1 MGLAASQ
8 ARFLAITARK
18 MNCEFESM
26 QIAQDKLSVTRD
38 LQKVSEE
45 YQNSLNATK
54 LVWDTADNDVYN
66 LSYAA
71 MMTPSTINEYNA
83 YMLTDSSGKIVL
95 SSSMFKAALNA
106 GIINE
111 NGDPTGRMEVGNNT
125 DQYNGTFNAFLYQLG
140 VQNQI
145 STETINGIQTLPN
158 GGYRAD
164 CGVGGALL
172 DKSIA
177 NVMNTNSF
185 ISYMKEAT
193 YGENY
198 PASDHHYKGQAL
210 DITADMKAYGL
221 LELFS
226 SSLDIDGFTSGT
238 DPVAKYAE
246 TTVNCHSGTFTVTKD
261 GHVVDKETLKNLT
274 LGDLLDGNYV
284 LTAYNIGATDFY
296 NSYAKTIL
304 GEMDELLGGAQN
316 GTTPYRGLYV
326 DGASNGA
333 LEEAYSQV
341 DSQIQGGN
349 AESISSPPFINS
361 AASNTINKTGDSFH
375 IVTTHISSGDISSIS
390 LTNMLLS
397 YITTFAINLDGYDT
411 GLYVDQN
418 NPSKST
424 FFTENLSYQFIVDP
438 ESNVTDTDLLNADFY
453 NQIYNNICLYG
464 CSTDSMMQQKVTDEE
479 YLNYALKNGQLF
491 ISSLNTDGYFYS
503 DHYTLNGHVAEVQ
516 DDDAIAQAEAEYNI
530 KKSKLDYK
538 EQTLE
543 LKMKNIDT
551 ELSAL
556 TTEYDTVK
564 NLISKNVEKVFTM
577 FST

>member
-83 YMLTDSSGKIVL
+83 YMLTDSTGKIVL
-95 SSSMFKAALNA
+95 SESMFKAALEA

-111 NGDPTGRMEVGNNT
+111 NGDPTGEPTVGAN
-125 DQYNGTFNAFLYQLG
+125 DAQDDGTFNAFLYQLG

-145 STETINGIQTLPN
+145 SVDTINSIQSSN
-158 GGYRAD
+158 GYRPSS
-164 CGVGGALL
+164 GIGGELL
-172 DKSIA
+172 DKSTA
-177 NVMNTNSF
+177 NVFNTNSF
-185 ISYMKEAT
+185 ISYLKEAT
-193 YGENY
+193 TTPSSGDPYHTY
-198 PASDHHYKGQAL
+198 KISD
-210 DITADMKAYGL
+210 
-221 LELFS
+221 LFTT
-226 SSLDIDGFTSGT
+226 LGKTYT
-238 DPVAKYAE
+238 D
-246 TTVNCHSGTFTVTKD
+246 TLVNCESNEFTITKD
-261 GHVVDKETLKNLT
+261 GNVLDEETAKNLT
-274 LGDLLDGNYV
+274 LGDLLSGNYV
-284 LTAYNIGATDFY
+284 LTGYNIDSAHFY
-296 NSYAKTIL
+296 TEYAKKIL
-304 GEMDELLGGAQN
+304 DEIDKLLGGQEN
-316 GTTPYRGLYV
+316 GSPNYKGLYV
-326 DGASNGA
+326 DGASNSA
-333 LEEAYSQV
+333 LDQAYNVVNEALLN
-341 DSQIQGGN
+341 GN
-349 AESISSPPFINS
+349 ASNPGVSVSSRPTNMANALSTINS
-361 AASNTINKTGDSFH
+361 TKDSFH
-375 IVTTHISSGDISSIS
+375 ITTAGNTSSIS
-390 LTNMLLS
+390 ITNMLLS
-397 YITTFAINLDGYDT
+397 YITSFAVNIDGYDT
-411 GLYVDQN
+411 GLYVDKD

-424 FFTENLSYQFIVDP
+424 LFTENLDYQFIVKP
-438 ESNVTDTDLLNADFY
+438 SASVTDTDLLNGDFY
-453 NQIYNNICLYG
+453 SQIYNNICTYG
-464 CSTDSMMQQKVTDEE
+464 CSTDKMMQQKVTDEE

-491 ISSLNTDGYFYS
+491 IHSLNTDGYFYS

-516 DDDAIAQAEAEYNI
+516 DDDAIARAEAEYNI
-530 KKSKLDYK
+530 KKGKLDYK

>member
-83 YMLTDSSGKIVL
+83 YMLTDSTGKIVL
-95 SSSMFKAALNA
+95 SESMFKAALEA

-111 NGDPTGRMEVGNNT
+111 NGDPTGSQTFYITDSAGNITGNCQT
-125 DQYNGTFNAFLYQLG
+125 DGSFAAFLYQLG

-145 STETINGIQTLPN
+145 SVDTINSIQSSN
-158 GGYRAD
+158 GYRPSS
-164 CGVGGALL
+164 GIGGELL
-172 DKSIA
+172 DKSTA
-177 NVMNTNSF
+177 NVFNTNSF
-185 ISYMKEAT
+185 ISYLKEAT
-193 YGENY
+193 TTPSSGDPYHTY
-198 PASDHHYKGQAL
+198 KISD
-210 DITADMKAYGL
+210 
-221 LELFS
+221 LFTT
-226 SSLDIDGFTSGT
+226 LGKTYT
-238 DPVAKYAE
+238 D
-246 TTVNCHSGTFTVTKD
+246 TLVNCESNEFTITKD
-261 GHVVDKETLKNLT
+261 GNVLDEETAKNLT
-274 LGDLLDGNYV
+274 LGDLLSGNYV
-284 LTAYNIGATDFY
+284 LTGYNIDSAHFY
-296 NSYAKTIL
+296 TEYAKKIL
-304 GEMDELLGGAQN
+304 DEIDKLLGGQEN
-316 GTTPYRGLYV
+316 GSPNYKGLYV
-326 DGASNGA
+326 DGASNSA
-333 LEEAYSQV
+333 LDQAYNAVNEA
-341 DSQIQGGN
+341 ILNN
-349 AESISSPPFINS
+349 AVSVSSTPFNS
-361 AASNTINKTGDSFH
+361 RNTSATINATKDSFH
-375 IVTTHISSGDISSIS
+375 ITTTGSVSSVSI
-390 LTNMLLS
+390 TNMLLS
-397 YITTFAINLDGYDT
+397 YITSFAVNIDGYDT
-411 GLYVDQN
+411 GLYVDKD

-424 FFTENLSYQFIVDP
+424 LFTENLDYQFIVKP
-438 ESNVTDTDLLNADFY
+438 SASVTDTDLLNGDFY
-453 NQIYNNICLYG
+453 SQIYNNICTYG
-464 CSTDSMMQQKVTDEE
+464 CSTDEMMQQKVTDEE

-491 ISSLNTDGYFYS
+491 IHSLNTDGYFYS

-516 DDDAIAQAEAEYNI
+516 DDDAIARAEAEYNI
-530 KKSKLDYK
+530 KKGKLDYK